1 MKKSLLIMAVS
12 LLIAANVI
20 PASASQNNAN
30 KDISKHHNG
39 LSHLLVFKYNS
50 DGLNN
55 PGAKDPLK
63 TLQGVVKELVNA
75 ITELEGALP
84 VVEQK
89 TNEIE
94 PLFFPDNSAVCVLCQ
109 QITADDKKRESETI
123 HAEQPQPTINNF
135 KEN

>member
-1 MKKSLLIMAVS
+1 MAVS

-50 DGLNN
+50 DGLSN

-94 PLFFPDNSAVCVLCQ
+94 PLFLADNPAGSFYTDICVLCQ